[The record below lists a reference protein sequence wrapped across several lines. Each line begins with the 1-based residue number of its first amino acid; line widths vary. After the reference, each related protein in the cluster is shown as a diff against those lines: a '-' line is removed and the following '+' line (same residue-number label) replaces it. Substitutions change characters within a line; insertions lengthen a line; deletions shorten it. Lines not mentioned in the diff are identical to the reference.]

1 MAGLCCG
8 NLAQEKEYLYSLT
21 QSFAYP
27 QPRKNVRTNV
37 NDTNKSTA
45 TDQLV
50 TLNDYQLIARRT
62 DQNKQS
68 GLDGLAFPLLGLFGE
83 VGTLLSA
90 LKKKQRDRESFV
102 GYNEAV
108 IQEFGDVLW
117 YFSNIASRASLKL
130 SVLAQKIFRGLQ
142 DWDEV
147 ANDPF
152 GTFEDIQSKKPASGS
167 PDSPAFETALISLAG
182 KVGLL
187 MNDFHQ
193 NRVATNRDVLSA
205 HLLEIFRALIEAA
218 DVADINLAKAA
229 AFNVRKIHS
238 RWPEQRTCTP
248 LFDEAFDSLEQ
259 LPRKIEMHIFEKKRG
274 DKTYVIQQC
283 NGLNIGSALTDNRMT
298 HDDYRFHDVFHLS
311 YAAILGWSPVLR
323 ALFKV
328 KRKSQPKIDEAE
340 DGARAILIEEGI
352 ATLVFHRALRLNHF
366 ASISSLDYSLLKL
379 IPEFVSGYEVEQCPL
394 WQWEQAILDGFSVFR
409 KLQLHRRGIVTAD
422 LGQRTISFDD
432 LP

>member
-1 MAGLCCG
+1 M
-8 NLAQEKEYLYSLT
+8 NSI
-21 QSFAYP
+21 
-27 QPRKNVRTNV
+27 
-37 NDTNKSTA
+37 
-45 TDQLV
+45 V

-90 LKKKQRDRESFV
+90 LKKKQRDRESFA
-102 GYNEAV
+102 GYNAAV
-108 IQEFGDVLW
+108 VEEFGDTLW

-147 ANDPF
+147 VNDPF
-152 GTFEDIQSKKPASGS
+152 GTFEDIQSKKNTQGS
-167 PDSPAFETALISLAG
+167 PDSPQFEAALISLAG

-187 MNDFHQ
+187 LNDFHQ
-193 NRVATNRDVLSA
+193 NRFVTNRDVLSA
-205 HLLEIFRALIEAA
+205 HLLDIFRALIEAA
-218 DVADINLAKAA
+218 NVADINLAEAA
-229 AFNVRKIHS
+229 ALNVRKIHS
-238 RWPEQRTCTP
+238 RWPEQRKYPP
-248 LFDEAFDSLEQ
+248 LFDDDFDTLEQ
-259 LPRKIEMHIFEKKRG
+259 LPRKITMHIFEKKRG

-298 HDDYRFHDVFHLS
+298 NDDYRFHDVFHLS
-311 YAAILGWSPVLR
+311 YAATLGWSPVLR

-328 KRKSQPKIDEAE
+328 KRKSQPKIDEAQ

-352 ATLVFHRALRLNHF
+352 STLVFHRALSLNHF

-379 IPEFVSGYEVEQCPL
+379 IPEFISGYEVEKCPL
-394 WQWEQAILDGFSVFR
+394 WQWEKAILDGFAVFR
-409 KLQLHRRGIVTAD
+409 KLQLHRRGIITAD
-422 LGQRTISFDD
+422 LEKRSICFEE